1 MPRRILSLVDLNPQV
16 GRALR
21 RKEDPRLL
29 RGEGRYLHDLVLP
42 GMLHLAFVRSP
53 HAHAAIRRI
62 DVERSRAAPG
72 VEAVFTASEL
82 AARPIVT
89 EFGGDGYC
97 GAGWPVLAQER
108 VRFVGEPVAAIA
120 ARDRYTAEDA
130 ADLLEVTYEPLPA
143 VLSVAAARHP
153 GATRVYETAAG
164 NVVFRRDYAQGDVDA
179 IFARAALTASG
190 VFRHQRL
197 TGLPLEGRGIVAS
210 WDDGHLTVWA
220 STQTPHMLRTG
231 LARCLDVPEPAVRVI
246 VPDVGGGFGPKMH
259 LYPEDV
265 AACAIAR
272 AVNRPVKWIEDRREN
287 LLAMTQAREQVID
300 AAVALDAEG
309 RVLALRADIVCDS
322 GAYSVYPLTAA
333 LEPMGTAQI
342 MPGPY
347 RIPAYAYTTMA
358 VATNKPPV
366 GAYRGVGMT
375 VGVFVMERLMD
386 RAAATAGLDPVE
398 IRRRNFIRHDEFPYT
413 AATGLVYDSG
423 RYEET
428 LNAALAAFGDCEAR
442 REQARLRADGRLVGI
457 GISAFT
463 EYTGMGSQTFVR
475 RGMRDVPGHDSAV
488 VTVDA
493 SGIVRVSLSCPSQ
506 GQGHETVFAQLVAGE
521 LGLHPAQVVVPRTD
535 TDLVP
540 AGSGTFASRA
550 VVSGG
555 GAVVR
560 AAAMVRERAVA
571 VAARLLEASAEDVVV
586 GDGRLFVRGT
596 PRRAVT
602 WAEVAKAARAEVGAG
617 GPAGPGPGLEAS
629 ATYDPPSATF
639 SNGVHMAMVEVDRET
654 GQLTI
659 LRYVIAE
666 DCGVVIN
673 PVIVEG
679 QIHGGLAQGL
689 GEALLEEVIY
699 DEGGQPLTATLMDYL
714 IPTAMEVPRPSIA
727 HLATPSPHTVHG
739 FKGMGE
745 SATIGAPACLANAV
759 SDALNRAADELPMT
773 PQRVLTWLRGE
784 LFAAEVRA

>member
-1 MPRRILSLVDLNPQV
+1 MDSTPLI

-62 DVERSRAAPG
+62 DAARSRATPG
-72 VEAVFTASEL
+72 VEAVFTASDL
-82 AARPIVT
+82 AARPIVP
-89 EFGGDGYC
+89 EFVGEGYC
-97 GAGWPVLAQER
+97 GAGWPVLAQEH
-108 VRFVGEPVAAIA
+108 VRFVGEPVAAIV

-130 ADLLEVTYEPLPA
+130 ADLLDVTYDPLPA
-143 VLSVAAARHP
+143 VLSVAAARQP
-153 GATRVYETAAG
+153 GAIRVHDAAAG
-164 NVVFRRDYAQGDVDA
+164 NVVFRRDHAQGEVGA
-179 IFARAALTASG
+179 IFAQAAFTASG
-190 VFRHQRL
+190 MFRHQRV
-197 TGLPLEGRGIVAS
+197 TALPLEGRGIVAS

-231 LARCLDVPEPAVRVI
+231 LARCLDLPESAVRVI

-272 AVNRPVKWIEDRREN
+272 AMNRPVKWVEDRREN
-287 LLAMTQAREQVID
+287 LLSMTQAREQVVD
-300 AAVALDAEG
+300 AAVALDSEG
-309 RVLALRADIVCDS
+309 RVLALRAEIVCDS

-342 MPGPY
+342 MPGAY
-347 RIPAYAYTTMA
+347 RIPAYTYSTMA
-358 VATNKPPV
+358 IATNKPPV

-386 RAAATAGLDPVE
+386 QAAAATGLDPAE
-398 IRRRNFIRHDEFPYT
+398 IRRRNFISQREFPYT

-423 RYEET
+423 SYAAT
-428 LNAALAAFGDCEAR
+428 LEAALAAFDYAAVR
-442 REQARLRADGRLVGI
+442 REQARRRADGRLIGV

-463 EYTGMGSQTFVR
+463 EYTGMGSKTFAR
-475 RGMRDVPGHDSAV
+475 RGMRDVPGYDAAV

-493 SGIVRVSLSCPSQ
+493 SGGVSVSVSCPSQ
-506 GQGHETVFAQLVAGE
+506 GQGHETVFAQLAAGE
-521 LGLHPAQVVVPRTD
+521 LGLQPTQVAVAATD

-540 AGSGTFASRA
+540 AGSGTFGSRGA
-550 VVSGG
+550 VSGG
-555 GAVVR
+555 GAVMR
-560 AAAMVRERAVA
+560 AAAIVRERAVEI
-571 VAARLLEASAEDVVV
+571 AAHLLEAPIGDVVI
-586 GDGRLFVRGT
+586 GEGKLFVRGT
-596 PRRAVT
+596 PERAVT
-602 WAEVAKAARAEVGAG
+602 WTDVAKAAHA
-617 GPAGPGPGLEAS
+617 PATASLSSRPGLEAS
-629 ATYDPPSATF
+629 STYDPPPAAF
-639 SNGVHMAMVEVDRET
+639 STGAHVAMVEVDRET

-666 DCGVVIN
+666 DCGPIVN
-673 PVIVEG
+673 PLIVEG

-699 DEGGQPLTATLMDYL
+699 DESGQLLTATLMDYL
-714 IPTAMEVPRPSIA
+714 IPTAMETPHPTIA
-727 HLATPSPHTVHG
+727 HLETPSPNTVKG

-759 SDALNRAADELPMT
+759 SDALNRAADELPIT

-784 LFAAEVRA
+784 LFAAEARA

>member
-1 MPRRILSLVDLNPQV
+1 
-16 GRALR
+16 
-21 RKEDPRLL
+21 
-29 RGEGRYLHDLVLP
+29 
-42 GMLHLAFVRSP
+42 
-53 HAHAAIRRI
+53 
-62 DVERSRAAPG
+62 
-72 VEAVFTASEL
+72 
-82 AARPIVT
+82 
-89 EFGGDGYC
+89 
-97 GAGWPVLAQER
+97 
-108 VRFVGEPVAAIA
+108 
-120 ARDRYTAEDA
+120 
-130 ADLLEVTYEPLPA
+130 
-143 VLSVAAARHP
+143 
-153 GATRVYETAAG
+153 
-164 NVVFRRDYAQGDVDA
+164 
-179 IFARAALTASG
+179 
-190 VFRHQRL
+190 
-197 TGLPLEGRGIVAS
+197 
-210 WDDGHLTVWA
+210 
-220 STQTPHMLRTG
+220 
-231 LARCLDVPEPAVRVI
+231 
-246 VPDVGGGFGPKMH
+246 DVGGGFGPKMH

-265 AACAIAR
+265 ATCAAAR
-272 AVNRPVKWIEDRREN
+272 ALRRPVKWIEDRREN

-300 AAVALDAEG
+300 AAIALDTEG
-309 RVLALRADIVCDS
+309 HVLALRAEIVCDS

-347 RIPAYAYTTMA
+347 RVPAYAYTTMA
-358 VATNKPPV
+358 VATNKPPA

-386 RAAATAGLDPVE
+386 KAAAAAGLDPAE

-428 LNAALAAFGDCEAR
+428 LGAALAAFGDREAR
-442 REQARLRADGRLVGI
+442 REQARLCADGRLVGI

-475 RGMRDVPGHDSAV
+475 RGMRDVRGHDSAV

-506 GQGHETVFAQLVAGE
+506 GQGHETVFAQLAAGE
-521 LGLHPAQVVVPRTD
+521 LGLDPAVVIVAPTD
-535 TDLVP
+535 TDRVP
-540 AGSGTFASRA
+540 VGSGTFASRG

-571 VAARLLEASAEDVVV
+571 IAARLLEASAEDVVV
-586 GDGRLFVRGT
+586 ADGKFFVRGT

-602 WAEVAKAARAEVGAG
+602 WAEVAKAQAEAGAG
-617 GPAGPGPGLEAS
+617 RPAGSGPGLEAS
-629 ATYDPPSATF
+629 AIYDPPPATF
-639 SNGVHMAMVEVDRET
+639 SNGVHLAMVEVDRET
-654 GQLTI
+654 GQVNI

-673 PVIVEG
+673 PMIVEG

-745 SATIGAPACLANAV
+745 SATIGAPACLANAI
-759 SDALNRAADELPMT
+759 SDALNRAADVLPIT
-773 PQRVLTWLRGE
+773 PQRVLTLLRGE

>member
-1 MPRRILSLVDLNPQV
+1 MDRGIVDSNPLI

-53 HAHAAIRRI
+53 HAHAVIRRI
-62 DVERSRAAPG
+62 DAERSTATPG
-72 VEAVFTASEL
+72 VEAIFTASEL
-82 AARPIVT
+82 AARPIAP
-89 EFGGDGYC
+89 EFGGEEYC
-97 GAGWPVLAQER
+97 GAAWPALAQEH
-108 VRFVGEPVAAIA
+108 VRFVGEPVAVIV

-130 ADLLEVTYEPLPA
+130 ADLLEVTYDPLPA
-143 VLSVAAARHP
+143 VLSVAAARQP
-153 GATRVYETAAG
+153 GAIRVHDAAAG
-164 NVVFRRDYAQGDVDA
+164 NVVFRHDHAQGDVDA

-190 VFRHQRL
+190 MFRYQRL
-197 TGLPLEGRGIVAS
+197 TALPLEGRGIVAS
-210 WDDGHLTVWA
+210 WDDGQLTVWA

-231 LARCLDVPEPAVRVI
+231 LARCLDLPEPAVRVI

-272 AVNRPVKWIEDRREN
+272 ALNRPVKWVEDRREN

-300 AAVALDAEG
+300 AEVALDAEG
-309 RVLALRADIVCDS
+309 RVLALRAEIVCDS

-347 RIPAYAYTTMA
+347 RIPAYAYSTMA

-386 RAAATAGLDPVE
+386 RAAAATGLDPAE
-398 IRRRNFIRHDEFPYT
+398 IRRRNFIRQDEFPFT

-423 RYEET
+423 RYAAGLE
-428 LNAALAAFGDCEAR
+428 AALAAFDYAAVR
-442 REQARLRADGRLVGI
+442 REQARRRADGRLIGV

-463 EYTGMGSQTFVR
+463 EYTGMGPQTFAR
-475 RGMRDVPGHDSAV
+475 RGMRDVPGHDAAV
-488 VTVDA
+488 VNVDA
-493 SGIVRVSLSCPSQ
+493 SGGVSVSVSCPSQ
-506 GQGHETVFAQLVAGE
+506 GQGHETVFAQLAAGE
-521 LGLHPAQVVVPRTD
+521 LGLEPTRVAVAATD

-540 AGSGTFASRA
+540 AGSGTFGSRG

-560 AAAMVRERAVA
+560 AAAIVRERATEI
-571 VAARLLEASAEDVVV
+571 AAHLLEAPIGDVVV
-586 GDGRLFVRGT
+586 GEGKFFVRGT
-596 PRRAVT
+596 PKRAVT
-602 WAEVAKAARAEVGAG
+602 WTDVAKAAHAPATAG
-617 GPAGPGPGLEAS
+617 LPAGSTPGLEAS
-629 ATYDPPSATF
+629 STYDPPPAAF
-639 SNGVHMAMVEVDRET
+639 STGVHVALVEVDRET

-666 DCGVVIN
+666 DCGPIVN
-673 PVIVEG
+673 PLIVDG

-699 DEGGQPLTATLMDYL
+699 DESGQLLTATLMDYL
-714 IPTAMEVPRPSIA
+714 IPTAMETPHPTIA
-727 HLATPSPHTVHG
+727 HLETPSPNTVRG

-759 SDALNRAADELPMT
+759 SDALNRAVDELPIT
-773 PQRVLTWLRGE
+773 PQRVLIWLRGE
-784 LFAAEVRA
+784 LFAAEARA